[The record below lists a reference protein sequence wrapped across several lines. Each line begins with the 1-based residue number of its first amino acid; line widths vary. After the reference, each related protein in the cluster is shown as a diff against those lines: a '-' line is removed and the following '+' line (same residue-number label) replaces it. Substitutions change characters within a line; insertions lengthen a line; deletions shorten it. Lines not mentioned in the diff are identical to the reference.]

1 MARNRRARFHGGPS
15 GVKRPLVITGSALG
29 MLLLLAGPAAAQE
42 LDATAT
48 VQLNLDV
55 VFYMLAIALVFIMQ
69 AGFAMLETGLTRS
82 KNAANIM
89 MKNLADMSF
98 GIVAYFLVGFG
109 LMYGASAAGLIG
121 TDSFALTAGSYT
133 DGLTAPV
140 TEAGAIP
147 IGVDFL
153 YQAVFAATAGT
164 IVSGAVAGRIRFAG
178 FVAISIA
185 LTAIIY
191 PIVGHW
197 VWGGGWLSELGY
209 IDFAGSSV
217 VHMTGGVAALT
228 LAAILGPRRGKF
240 GPDRKARVIPG
251 HSAPLVALGT
261 FILFFGW
268 FGFNGGSVLAADG
281 VSIAPVLTTTTLA
294 GCAGGI
300 SAMLF
305 TWVRYSKPDL
315 SMTCN
320 GILAGLVGI
329 TAGPDLVG
337 GIGALGVGVAAGVLV
352 ALSVAAVDRL
362 GIDDAVGAFSV
373 HGTCGVLG
381 CLWLALFGNEV
392 GLFTGGGA
400 SQLITQL
407 TGVVAI
413 AAIVAMLSAV
423 VGFALK
429 AAGVLRVSEDE
440 EIEGL
445 DIHEHGMYGYPE
457 AALGAAV
464 YPAGPRTSPTGEI
477 VAPDSDKVLQDS

>member
-1 MARNRRARFHGGPS
+1 MARRMLLIAGC
-15 GVKRPLVITGSALG
+15 ALG
-29 MLLLLAGPAAAQE
+29 TVMLLAGPAAAQDLGE
-42 LDATAT
+42 TAT

-69 AGFAMLETGLTRS
+69 AGFAMLEGGLTRS

-89 MKNLADMSF
+89 MKNIADMSF

-121 TDSFALTAGSYT
+121 TDTFALMPGSYT
-133 DGLTAPV
+133 EGLTAPI

-147 IGVDFL
+147 IGVDFM

-164 IVSGAVAGRIRFAG
+164 IVSGAVAGRIKFAA
-178 FVAISIA
+178 FIAISVA
-185 LTAIIY
+185 LTAVIY

-209 IDFAGSSV
+209 TDFAGSSV

-240 GPDRKARVIPG
+240 AADGSARVIPG

-281 VSIAPVLTTTTLA
+281 VAVAPVLATTTLA

-305 TWVRYSKPDL
+305 TWFRYGKPDL

-337 GIGALGVGVAAGVLV
+337 GIGALGVGVVAGVLV
-352 ALSVAAVDRL
+352 ALSVAAVDKL

-373 HGTCGVLG
+373 HGTCGALG
-381 CLWLALFGNEV
+381 CIWLALFGNEV

-400 SQLITQL
+400 SQLVTQL
-407 TGVVAI
+407 IGVVSIAVFVAI
-413 AAIVAMLSAV
+413 MAAI

-429 AAGVLRVSEDE
+429 AAGALRVSEE
-440 EIEGL
+440 EEVEGL

-457 AALGAAV
+457 AALGAQV
-464 YPAGPRTSPTGEI
+464 YPAGPRTSPNGEI
-477 VAPDSDKVLQDS
+477 VAPQADDPRVLQDS

>member
-1 MARNRRARFHGGPS
+1 MARRMLLMA
-15 GVKRPLVITGSALG
+15 GSALG
-29 MLLLLAGPAAAQE
+29 MLLVLAGPAAAQE
-42 LDATAT
+42 LDPTAT
-48 VQLNLDV
+48 LQMNIDV
-55 VFYMLAIALVFIMQ
+55 VFYMLAIALVFFMQ

-89 MKNLADMSF
+89 MKNIADMAF
-98 GIVAYFLVGFG
+98 GIVAYFLIGFG
-109 LMYGASAAGLIG
+109 LMYGASAGGFLG
-121 TDSFALTAGSYT
+121 TDTFALMPGSYT

-140 TEAGAIP
+140 TEPGAIP

-164 IVSGAVAGRIRFAG
+164 IVSGAVAGRIKFGA

-185 LTAIIY
+185 LTAVIY

-209 IDFAGSSV
+209 LDFAGSSV

-228 LAAILGPRRGKF
+228 IAAILGPRRGKF
-240 GPDRKARVIPG
+240 ASDGSARVIPG
-251 HSAPLVALGT
+251 HSAPFVALGT
-261 FILFFGW
+261 LILFFGW

-281 VSIAPVLTTTTLA
+281 VAVAPVLTTTVLA

-305 TWVRYSKPDL
+305 TWFRYHKPDL

-337 GIGALGVGVAAGVLV
+337 GVGALGVGIVAGVLV
-352 ALSVAAVDRL
+352 TLSVAAVDRM

-373 HGTCGVLG
+373 HGVCGALG
-381 CLWLALFGNEV
+381 CVWLAIFGDGV
-392 GLFTGGGA
+392 GLLTGNGV
-400 SQLITQL
+400 TQL
-407 TGVVAI
+407 VVQLAGIVAI
-413 AAIVAMLSAV
+413 AVFVAALAAV
-423 VGFALK
+423 VALALK
-429 AAGVLRVSEDE
+429 SAGALRVSEEE

-457 AALGAAV
+457 AALGASV
-464 YPAGPRTSPTGEI
+464 YPAGPRTSASGEV
-477 VAPDSDKVLQDS
+477 VAPSAAGDKVLQD

>member
-1 MARNRRARFHGGPS
+1 
-15 GVKRPLVITGSALG
+15 
-29 MLLLLAGPAAAQE
+29 
-42 LDATAT
+42 
-48 VQLNLDV
+48 
-55 VFYMLAIALVFIMQ
+55 
-69 AGFAMLETGLTRS
+69 
-82 KNAANIM
+82 
-89 MKNLADMSF
+89 
-98 GIVAYFLVGFG
+98 
-109 LMYGASAAGLIG
+109 
-121 TDSFALTAGSYT
+121 
-133 DGLTAPV
+133 
-140 TEAGAIP
+140 
-147 IGVDFL
+147 
-153 YQAVFAATAGT
+153 VFAATAGT

>member
-1 MARNRRARFHGGPS
+1 MVRRMLTLAGC
-15 GVKRPLVITGSALG
+15 ALG
-29 MLLLLAGPAAAQE
+29 MLVILAGPAAAQE
-42 LDATAT
+42 LGEVET

-55 VFYMLAIALVFIMQ
+55 VFYMVAIALVFIMQ

-89 MKNLADMSF
+89 MKNLSDMAF
-98 GIVAYFLVGFG
+98 GIVAYFLIGFG
-109 LMYGASAAGLIG
+109 LMYGASAAGILG
-121 TDSFALTAGSYT
+121 TDTFALTAGSYT
-133 DGLTAPV
+133 DGITAPV
-140 TEAGAIP
+140 TEAGGIP

-153 YQAVFAATAGT
+153 YQAVFAATAGP
-164 IVSGAVAGRIRFAG
+164 IVSGAVAGRIKFGA
-178 FVAISIA
+178 FIAISIA
-185 LTAIIY
+185 LTAVIY

-197 VWGGGWLSELGY
+197 VWGGGWLSTLDTPY

-228 LAAILGPRRGKF
+228 IAAILGPRRGKF
-240 GPDRKARVIPG
+240 GPNGRPRVIPG
-251 HSAPLVALGT
+251 HSAPFVALGT

-268 FGFNGGSVLAADG
+268 FGFNGGSVLAASGLD
-281 VSIAPVLTTTTLA
+281 IAPVLTTTALA

-300 SAMLF
+300 SAMLY
-305 TWVRYSKPDL
+305 TWIRYGKPDL

-329 TAGPDLVG
+329 TAGPHLVG
-337 GIGALGVGVAAGVLV
+337 GIGALGVGVVAGVLV
-352 ALSVAAVDRL
+352 AVSVAAIDRL

-373 HGTCGVLG
+373 HGACGVLG

-407 TGVVAI
+407 IGVVAI
-413 AAIVAMLSAV
+413 GIFVAIASAIVAL
-423 VGFALK
+423 ALK
-429 AAGVLRVSEDE
+429 ATGSLRVSEEE

-457 AALGAAV
+457 VALGAAA
-464 YPAGPRTSPTGEI
+464 YPAGPRTAPTGE
-477 VAPDSDKVLQDS
+477 VVGPDDTSSDKVLQDS

>member
-1 MARNRRARFHGGPS
+1 MARRMLLIAGC
-15 GVKRPLVITGSALG
+15 ALG
-29 MLLLLAGPAAAQE
+29 TVMLLAGPAAAQE
-42 LDATAT
+42 LSETAT

-69 AGFAMLETGLTRS
+69 AGFAMLEGGLTRS

-89 MKNLADMSF
+89 MKNIADMSF

-121 TDSFALTAGSYT
+121 TDTFALTAGSYT
-133 DGLTAPV
+133 DGITAPV

-147 IGVDFL
+147 IGVDFM

-164 IVSGAVAGRIRFAG
+164 IVSGAVAGRIRFVA
-178 FVAISIA
+178 FIAISIA
-185 LTAIIY
+185 LTAVIY

-209 IDFAGSSV
+209 TDFAGSSV

-240 GPDRKARVIPG
+240 ASDGSARVIPG

-281 VSIAPVLTTTTLA
+281 VAVSPVLATTTLA

-300 SAMLF
+300 SAMLY
-305 TWVRYSKPDL
+305 TWLRYGKPDL

-337 GIGALGVGVAAGVLV
+337 GIGALGVGVVAGVLV
-352 ALSVAAVDRL
+352 ALSVAAVDKL
-362 GIDDAVGAFSV
+362 GVDDAVGAFSV
-373 HGTCGVLG
+373 HGTCGALG

-407 TGVVAI
+407 IGVVAI
-413 AAIVAMLSAV
+413 AAFVATMAAI

-429 AAGVLRVSEDE
+429 AAGVFRVSEE
-440 EIEGL
+440 EEVEGL

-457 AALGAAV
+457 AALGAQV
-464 YPAGPRTSPTGEI
+464 YPAGPRTSPNGEI
-477 VAPDSDKVLQDS
+477 VGPQSDDRRVLQDS

>member
-1 MARNRRARFHGGPS
+1 MLTLAGC
-15 GVKRPLVITGSALG
+15 ALG
-29 MLLLLAGPAAAQE
+29 MLVVLAGPAAAQE
-42 LDATAT
+42 LNETAT
-48 VQLNLDV
+48 LQLNLDV
-55 VFYMLAIALVFIMQ
+55 VFYMVAIALVFIMQ

-89 MKNLADMSF
+89 MKNIADMAF
-98 GIVAYFLVGFG
+98 GIVAYFLIGFG

-121 TDSFALTAGSYT
+121 TDTFALMPGSYT

-147 IGVDFL
+147 IGVDFM

-164 IVSGAVAGRIRFAG
+164 IVSGAVAGRIRFGA
-178 FVAISIA
+178 FIAVSVA
-185 LTAIIY
+185 LTAVIY

-197 VWGGGWLSELGY
+197 VWGGGWLSGLGY
-209 IDFAGSSV
+209 TDFAGSSV
-217 VHMTGGVAALT
+217 VHMTGGVAAVT

-240 GPDRKARVIPG
+240 GPDGRARVIPG

-281 VSIAPVLTTTTLA
+281 VAVAPVLATTALA

-305 TWVRYSKPDL
+305 TWMRYGKPDL

-337 GIGALGVGVAAGVLV
+337 GIGALGAGVVAGVLV

-373 HGTCGVLG
+373 HGTCGALG
-381 CLWLALFGNEV
+381 CLWLALFGNGV

-407 TGVVAI
+407 IGVVAI
-413 AAIVAMLSAV
+413 AAFVAMLSAV
-423 VGFALK
+423 VGFGLK
-429 AAGVLRVSEDE
+429 AAGMLRVSEE
-440 EIEGL
+440 EEVEGL

-457 AALGAAV
+457 VALGAAA
-464 YPAGPRTSPTGEI
+464 YPGGPRTAPTGE
-477 VAPDSDKVLQDS
+477 VVDGRPAKVLQDS